1 MKRTLLA
8 AALLLSS
15 TGLFAADPTSS
26 YIVGTRH
33 PAREAIGRIS
43 RDELSFQPRA
53 DRTILPF
60 DLINAFEADLTPA
73 EVSALNHSPEVRYV
87 SPNVMRHAFGIPS
100 RNVGNELRLPAGQT
114 TPYGIKLVNAPS
126 VWPAAKGQQIKG

>member
-43 RDELSFQPRA
+43 RDELSFHPRA
-53 DRTILPF
+53 DRTILPI
-60 DLINAFEADLTPA
+60 DLMQAFGADLTPA
-73 EVSALNHSPEVRYV
+73 EVSTLNRSPRDRNVT
-87 SPNVMRHAFGIPS
+87 PNVIRHPFGIPS
-100 RNVGNELRLPAGQT
+100 PDVGN
-114 TPYGIKLVNAPS
+114 K
-126 VWPAAKGQQIKG
+126 